1 MSRKKAL
8 VKLYDITFSPTGG
21 TKKVSSILTNAL
33 EEAFSTEAI
42 EGDAEGAVSDKAYQI
57 ELVHLDL
64 IDDAQ
69 DLGAVRLQ
77 DKDVAVISVPCYGG
91 RVPAVAIER
100 LSKLNGAGGR
110 AVLICVYGN
119 RAYDDALLELKD
131 VVDQIGFRV
140 IAAVAGVAEHSIA
153 RQFAT
158 GRPDGQDAAKLS
170 DFANQIFHKLSVA
183 DVSEPTVPG
192 NRPYKKAGRVG
203 IVPKPTKDCNQC
215 GQCARECP
223 MQAIDNDDSGNVD
236 KQACISCMRCI
247 SVCPRSARKAS
258 PVMCFVTGQMLKK
271 ECSKRKEPELYL

>member
-33 EEAFSTEAI
+33 EEAFRTEMI
-42 EGDAEGAVSDKAYQI
+42 EGETAGAANGETAQF
-57 ELVHLDL
+57 ELIHLDL
-64 IDDAQ
+64 IDDTQ
-69 DLGAVRLQ
+69 DLGAVQLR
-77 DKDVAVISVPCYGG
+77 DEDVVVISVPCYGG
-91 RVPAVAIER
+91 RVPAVAVDR
-100 LSKLNGAGGR
+100 LSKLNGASAR

-131 VVDQIGFRV
+131 VVNQIGFRV
-140 IAAVAGVAEHSIA
+140 IAAVTGVAEHSIA

-215 GQCARECP
+215 GKCAQECP
-223 MQAIDNDDSGNVD
+223 MQAIDNDDPGNVD

-258 PVMCFVTGQMLKK
+258 PVMCFVAGRMLKK